1 MTSDTLLHHDV
12 DGPPRQWSTA
22 VARLLPPLLAA
33 ASCLLIGLGV
43 LAALGYPIGD
53 VLRTVWEK
61 VIWPPTGSRRLGSW
75 SYVLQYATPILLTG
89 LAITVAF
96 RAAVW
101 NIGAQGQY
109 LIGAIA
115 ATAVGV
121 GLDVPAPV
129 LILLV
134 MLAAIVGG
142 AALAALAA
150 TLDVWRRVP
159 IVLSTLLLNF
169 IVLELLRF
177 LLQGPMREPGG
188 QVKSAPL
195 LDAARLPLV
204 PGTGLHFGFVIALL
218 AAPLI
223 AFLVRH
229 TTFGFRL
236 RVVGE
241 NPTAA
246 RFAGIN
252 VSRVSLATMALS
264 GALAGLAGG
273 IEVSG
278 VTHELHLSA
287 NDTAFGFTG
296 IAVALLGRLT
306 ATGVVAAAIFF
317 GLLNAGFRAL
327 QAEVGVPFV
336 TGQALQGLIVILML
350 VLTHPRLLARFT
362 PRPKA
367 RRA

>member
-12 DGPPRQWSTA
+12 ELRPRQWSTSA
-22 VARLLPPLLAA
+22 MRVLPPLI
-33 ASCLLIGLGV
+33 ASVLCVLVGLGT
-43 LAALGYPIGD
+43 LAALGYPVAD

-61 VIWPPTGSRRLGSW
+61 VLWPETAPRRLASW

-109 LIGAIA
+109 LLGAIA

-121 GLDVPAPV
+121 HVNTASSI
-129 LILLV
+129 LIPLV
-134 MLAAIVGG
+134 MLAAVFGG

-150 TLDVWRRVP
+150 VLHVWRRVP
-159 IVLSTLLLNF
+159 VVLGTLLLNF
-169 IVLELLRF
+169 VVLELLRF

-195 LDAARLPLV
+195 IDPARLPLL
-204 PGTGLHFGFVIALL
+204 PGTLLHSGFLVALL
-218 AAPLI
+218 AAAVI
-223 AFLVRH
+223 AVVIRH

-246 RFAGIN
+246 RFAGIH
-252 VSRVSLATMALS
+252 VSRVTLATMALS
-264 GALAGLAGG
+264 GGLAGLAGG

-306 ATGVVAAAIFF
+306 ATGVVAAAVFL
-317 GLLNAGFRAL
+317 GLLNAAFRVL
-327 QAEVGVPFV
+327 QAEAGVPFV

-350 VLTHPRLLARFT
+350 VLTHPRLLSRFT
-362 PRPKA
+362 PGPKA
-367 RRA
+367 RAA